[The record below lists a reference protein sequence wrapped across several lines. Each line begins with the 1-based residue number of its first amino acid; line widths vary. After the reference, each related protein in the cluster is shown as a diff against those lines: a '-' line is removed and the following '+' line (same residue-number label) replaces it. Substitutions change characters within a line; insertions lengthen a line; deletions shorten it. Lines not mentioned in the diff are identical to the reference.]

1 VTPGRH
7 RARLLAVAV
16 LLAAAPVRAQT
27 ESALS
32 LTVLPSPVGSPRAE
46 EALALCDRADR
57 AAAAERA
64 ALLARGLALAE
75 EAVAA
80 EDTDARAHFAVFCNL
95 GRRMALDGLGLTS
108 LVSLRRLRREI
119 DRTLEL
125 APDYPPAL
133 VGKGSL
139 LVDTPRVLGGAP
151 AEGERLLRR
160 ALAIDPDDVD
170 ARLHLA
176 RALAA
181 SGATHE
187 ARAEA
192 ERALGLAK
200 RTRDAASAAEAR
212 SILGKLGK

>member
-1 VTPGRH
+1 VTPDRH
-7 RARLLAVAV
+7 RGRPLAVAV
-16 LLAAAPVRAQT
+16 LLAALPVRAQA

-32 LTVLPSPVGSPRAE
+32 LTVVTPPVGSPRAE

-57 AAAAERA
+57 AAAADRA

-95 GRRMALDGLGLTS
+95 GRRMALDGLGLRS

-139 LVDTPRVLGGAP
+139 LADTPWVLGGAP
-151 AEGERLLRR
+151 AEGEKLLRR
-160 ALAIDPDDVD
+160 AVAIDPDDVD

-176 RALAA
+176 RALAVN
-181 SGATHE
+181 GATDE
-187 ARAEA
+187 AHAEA
-192 ERALGLAK
+192 ERALGLAM
-200 RTRDAASAAEAR
+200 RAQDASSVAEAR
-212 SILGKLGK
+212 TLLGKLGK